1 MTVPV
6 TVPVGADLDGD
17 PDTIDL
23 AIGDPY
29 DNTAGSQKT
38 GAFYVLFVK
47 MPASMPA
54 SAFAGNLAVENHYK
68 VNFNL

>member
-1 MTVPV
+1 MI
-6 TVPVGADLDGD
+6 VPVGEDLDGD

-23 AIGDPY
+23 AIGDPH
-29 DNTAGSQKT
+29 DSTAGSQKT

-54 SAFAGNLAVENHYK
+54 SSFAGNLAVENHYK
-68 VNFNL
+68 VS